1 MMPRVYSLLLAVVW
15 IAADYFSK
23 IWAVDTLSH
32 KMIVVNSWMN
42 FRLAYNPGA
51 AFSFLSNQGGWQR
64 WFFAGMAVVIS
75 LWLIYTLLREWL
87 KPLVRFGYASI
98 LGGAIGNL
106 YDRIVHGHV
115 IDFIQWHYQD
125 YYWPIFNIADVA
137 ICVGVAAVILGSWFG
152 SAQSKY

>member
-15 IAADYFSK
+15 IAADYLTK
-23 IWAVDTLSH
+23 IWAVDTLSQ

-64 WFFAGMAVVIS
+64 WLFAGLAIAVS
-75 LWLIYTLLREWL
+75 LWLIYTLLSEWL

-98 LGGAIGNL
+98 LGGALGNF
-106 YDRIVHGHV
+106 YDRITHGKV

-137 ICVGVAAVILGSWFG
+137 ICVGVAAVILSSWFG